1 MTQGRDIIT
10 RRIFYRDYDRSKIE
24 INVTIS
30 ERNIF
35 GQDSRNRLDSNS
47 DTSRWN
53 VAFRE
58 SVINCKHFSFSNF
71 THLYIL
77 LTSTPFSRY
86 FHLFLKPKN
95 KFMISPHT
103 RTQHIF
109 RIMSQIEI
117 KNRIYFGTKC
127 NRLTVSDR
135 FDSLASSVANWDNSR
150 KSIEISFSPLCGGI
164 GKRGVELSRSTAE
177 VVEAEGLAINFLE
190 LRRLRPLLSEKKRQE
205 DLFPR

>member
-1 MTQGRDIIT
+1 
-10 RRIFYRDYDRSKIE
+10 
-24 INVTIS
+24 
-30 ERNIF
+30 
-35 GQDSRNRLDSNS
+35 
-47 DTSRWN
+47 
-53 VAFRE
+53 
-58 SVINCKHFSFSNF
+58 
-71 THLYIL
+71 
-77 LTSTPFSRY
+77 
-86 FHLFLKPKN
+86 
-95 KFMISPHT
+95 MISP

-109 RIMSQIEI
+109 RIISQKEI
-117 KNRIYFGTKC
+117 KKDRIYFGTKC

-205 DLFPR
+205 DLFPRNARSDKASCVFARTQSNYCSRCERRILRVKAVRRNCTCLAVPGEGSARDRF